1 MKIGDKFTNGGI
13 IPAYGNEKP
22 AAQLI
27 DELSERNRR
36 YRQLLN
42 KLAALDEKDKK
53 YKCVAGLIVDVKN
66 LLNNNQ

>member
-1 MKIGDKFTNGGI
+1 MNFNNGGQ

-27 DELSERNRR
+27 NELSEINRR
-36 YRQLLN
+36 YRQMLN
-42 KLAALDEKDKK
+42 KLASLDEKNKK